1 MRRGDEH
8 GNQAV
13 IIFPRLSA
21 RFLGKV
27 CRGKEIVKQTGNR
40 LWLVVVQVVPALVD
54 TDFPHVGKAGHA
66 LVVLVRVFIEPFHD
80 DRLAPG
86 DPQRCSA
93 YPTPAGL
100 GFLQRVEY
108 GADPAMF
115 RVGGE
120 SEVALVFER
129 EQRMLGKEGGTFGGQ
144 ARVVAA

>member
-1 MRRGDEH
+1 MEIRRKLF
-8 GNQAV
+8 
-13 IIFPRLSA
+13 FPGLSA
-21 RFLGKV
+21 RFPCEV
-27 CRGKEIVKQTGNR
+27 YRGKEIVEQSGNR

-66 LVVLVRVFIEPFHD
+66 LAVLVRVFVKPFHD

-86 DPQRCSA
+86 YPQCRGA

-100 GFLQRVEY
+100 GLLKRVKY
-108 GADPAMF
+108 GADPAVL

-120 SEVALVFER
+120 SEIAAIFER

-144 ARVVAA
+144 ARVVTA